1 LTGIDNLGTCRAL
14 LENKNWD
21 LESAAREHL
30 NLPSVRVHPEF
41 QQRVPEPPVE
51 APEAR
56 QVLRP
61 PAIHPRNNRN
71 AVVPI
76 GHTLFSWGVYLLTLP
91 LRMTYRTVS
100 SVFSV
105 VLSILGFSD
114 DDFNS
119 LDRRR
124 RAQILSSNTRP
135 EQDVGEFL
143 QEFNSQY
150 TQDHVPFHS
159 GSYSNALEEAKKDLK
174 FLLVYLHCP
183 SHQDTSQFC
192 QQTLASPI
200 MKDFAA
206 RLNVIVWAC
215 SVDTP
220 EGYRVSQAL
229 RETAYPFLALI
240 VLRQGKMMV
249 VGRVEG
255 HMEAEPLCQR
265 LEIVVRDNEAYI
277 VAARS
282 ERAERHINAEIRQEQ
297 DAAFQETLRLDQE
310 REKLKQEAIEAKNR
324 EEAEERA
331 RVQDEADRKD
341 AIRRMK
347 IELVTEIPDEP
358 DVSEPEAV
366 RILIK
371 LPEGQRLERRFLKHQ
386 SLKYLYYYVFCHPD
400 SPDEFDITTNFP
412 RKVLPCKPLENA
424 AGGED
429 DDQPMSFEAAGLGKS
444 TMLFVNDLDA

>member
-1 LTGIDNLGTCRAL
+1 MSRSRRHNRRGAEDELSSGDDASSSTTSSDAEEVEAAEDRDLSPEEMDKLVQLQDLTGIDNLGTCRAL

-183 SHQDTSQFC
+183 SHQDVTFQHLSR
-192 QQTLASPI
+192 TLP
-200 MKDFAA
+200 
-206 RLNVIVWAC
+206 RL
-215 SVDTP
+215 
-220 EGYRVSQAL
+220 
-229 RETAYPFLALI
+229 
-240 VLRQGKMMV
+240 
-249 VGRVEG
+249 
-255 HMEAEPLCQR
+255 
-265 LEIVVRDNEAYI
+265 
-277 VAARS
+277 
-282 ERAERHINAEIRQEQ
+282 
-297 DAAFQETLRLDQE
+297 
-310 REKLKQEAIEAKNR
+310 
-324 EEAEERA
+324 
-331 RVQDEADRKD
+331 
-341 AIRRMK
+341 
-347 IELVTEIPDEP
+347 
-358 DVSEPEAV
+358 
-366 RILIK
+366 
-371 LPEGQRLERRFLKHQ
+371 
-386 SLKYLYYYVFCHPD
+386 
-400 SPDEFDITTNFP
+400 
-412 RKVLPCKPLENA
+412 
-424 AGGED
+424 
-429 DDQPMSFEAAGLGKS
+429 
-444 TMLFVNDLDA
+444 